1 MRSVIASAPDC
12 AKADLAIRPGAT
24 VAAAPQ
30 ASLLNHSRR
39 VLCIAEFETPQAY
52 QHDVVMNIALWVLKV
67 LLAVVFVAHGW
78 LFLSPPA
85 EIVTQMNESLPRWFQ
100 VFLGTAEILAAVGL
114 ILPGLTR
121 ILPWLVVWA
130 AGGIMFVL
138 ASATVWH
145 VARNEM
151 SSAAT
156 TLGLLVMATVVAYM
170 RRRVAPIPSRR
181 PVYRESASSTF

>member
-1 MRSVIASAPDC
+1 
-12 AKADLAIRPGAT
+12 
-24 VAAAPQ
+24 
-30 ASLLNHSRR
+30 
-39 VLCIAEFETPQAY
+39 
-52 QHDVVMNIALWVLKV
+52 
-67 LLAVVFVAHGW
+67 
-78 LFLSPPA
+78 
-85 EIVTQMNESLPRWFQ
+85 MNESLPRWFQ